1 MHIQPNQP
9 AILLI
14 GSDLT
19 DFETVIAALETA
31 GNNVLTACDGCEGF
45 LLAQR
50 ERPDLIIS
58 QQRLADVSGV
68 ELCRLIR
75 SDEQLNTTPFV
86 LMAEQ
91 QQQHHGETETAS
103 EILLA
108 GVDDYLSSLH
118 DSQFLAAKVAWLIRR
133 KRAEENLRQYYKILR
148 RRQIHITEIIKET
161 SNLMRNMESELE
173 FSALDDFSAHESEKL
188 FGKKIELGINMV
200 DSLAHLLEEQV
211 NALEIGERTQKG
223 EEVSALP
230 DLCGSKHEYD
240 YYEIVS

>member
-1 MHIQPNQP
+1 MQIHPQRPT
-9 AILLI
+9 ILLI
-14 GSDLT
+14 GSDL
-19 DFETVIAALETA
+19 DVFESVIGTLEAA

-45 LLAQR
+45 LTAQQ

-58 QQRLADVSGV
+58 QWQLHDVSGV
-68 ELCRLIR
+68 ELCRLMR
-75 SDEQLNTTPFV
+75 SDEQLNATPFV
-86 LMAEQ
+86 LMSEQ
-91 QQQHHGETETAS
+91 YQETDAAN

-108 GVDDYLSSLH
+108 GIDDYLSSFH
-118 DSQFLAAKVAWLIRR
+118 DAQYLAAKVSWLIRR
-133 KRAEENLRQYYKILR
+133 KRSEENLRQYYKILR

-173 FSALDDFSAHESEKL
+173 FSALDNFAAHESEKL

-223 EEVSALP
+223 EEVAVLP
-230 DLCGSKHEYD
+230 ELCGEKHEYD
-240 YYEIVS
+240 YYEIIS